1 MDKIQSL
8 KGMIDLIANRS
19 DPDDFAES
27 IFRTEDALK
36 NIFVNFGYS
45 EIRTPTLEDA
55 DLFKRSVGDS
65 SDIVNK
71 ELYSF
76 LDKNEKNITLR
87 PENTAGVIRSVIE
100 KKIDV
105 NTHKFWYLG
114 PMWRYERPQKG
125 RYRQFNQAGI
135 EIIGYPEGVAELE
148 IISMICSINNA
159 LNIKNSVIKINHL
172 GNQGTKTNYCNALLE
187 YLKPFSSQLDHLD
200 QSRLEKNP
208 LRILDSQ
215 NQNTQKILKDAPTIK
230 DFLSDESLKM
240 LQILKDTFSKDCKI
254 EIDYGLVRGLDYYT
268 GLVFEA
274 TSDELGA
281 QDAYLGGGRYD
292 NLVQESNPK
301 LSGFGISFGF
311 DRIFLILE
319 ELNLFPNLLDSSKS
333 FLFLNFGND
342 KISNFINSINKL
354 REDGIVCE
362 IYPSDIKIKKQLDYA
377 NKKGIDFVVI
387 IGEDELKKDIFKV
400 KDMSKGDESTY
411 SQINSLVEKIKEIS

>member
-19 DPDDFAES
+19 DPEDFAES

-36 NIFVNFGYS
+36 NIFINFGYS
-45 EIRTPTLEDA
+45 EIRTPALEDA

-76 LDKNEKNITLR
+76 LDKNEKKITLR
-87 PENTAGVIRSVIE
+87 PENTASVIRSVIE
-100 KKIDV
+100 KKIDG

-159 LNIKNSVIKINHL
+159 LNIKKSVIKINHL
-172 GNQGTKTNYCNALLE
+172 GNKITKAKYCNALLE
-187 YLKPFSSQLDHLD
+187 YLKPFSSQLDELD
-200 QSRLEKNP
+200 QKRLEKNP
-208 LRILDSQ
+208 LRVLESQ
-215 NQNTQKILKDAPTIK
+215 NQNTQKILKDAPIIK
-230 DFLSDESLKM
+230 DFLSDESIKMLKM
-240 LQILKDTFSKDCKI
+240 IKNTFSKDCKI
-254 EIDYGLVRGLDYYT
+254 EIDYSLVRGLDYYT

-274 TSDELGA
+274 ISDELGA

-292 NLVQESNPK
+292 NLSEQLGGKNLPCIGMAIGIERLSLLSNLDAEDK
-301 LSGFGISFGF
+301 TLISF
-311 DRIFLILE
+311 IILSSNFE
-319 ELNLFPNLLDSSKS
+319 EKAYKIAHDLRTINSKIVVDVQLSEGSLKSKLRKASKS
-333 FLFLNFGND
+333 NAKFAIIMGEEE
-342 KISNFINSINKL
+342 IQTNSIIIKPLIEKNS
-354 REDGIVCE
+354 EQTVMDINE
-362 IYPSDIKIKKQLDYA
+362 ISS
-377 NKKGIDFVVI
+377 FF
-387 IGEDELKKDIFKV
+387 KDI
-400 KDMSKGDESTY
+400 T
-411 SQINSLVEKIKEIS
+411 

>member
-19 DPDDFAES
+19 DPEDFAES

-36 NIFVNFGYS
+36 NIFINFGYS
-45 EIRTPTLEDA
+45 EIRTPALEDA

-76 LDKNEKNITLR
+76 LDKNEKKITLR
-87 PENTAGVIRSVIE
+87 PENTASVIRSVIE
-100 KKIDV
+100 KKIDG

-159 LNIKNSVIKINHL
+159 LNIKKSVIKINHL
-172 GNQGTKTNYCNALLE
+172 GNKITKAKYCNALLE
-187 YLKPFSSQLDHLD
+187 YLKPFSSQLDELD
-200 QSRLEKNP
+200 QKRLEKNP
-208 LRILDSQ
+208 LRVLESQ
-215 NQNTQKILKDAPTIK
+215 NQNTQKILKDAPIIK
-230 DFLSDESLKM
+230 DFLSDESIKMLKM
-240 LQILKDTFSKDCKI
+240 IKNTFSKDCKI
-254 EIDYGLVRGLDYYT
+254 EIDYSLVRGLDYYT

-274 TSDELGA
+274 ISDELGA

-292 NLVQESNPK
+292 NLSEQLGGKNLPCIGMAIGIERLSLLSNVDAEDK
-301 LSGFGISFGF
+301 TLISF
-311 DRIFLILE
+311 IILSSNFE
-319 ELNLFPNLLDSSKS
+319 EKAYKIAHDLRTINSKIVVDVQLSEGSLKSKLRKASKS
-333 FLFLNFGND
+333 NAKFAIIMGEEE
-342 KISNFINSINKL
+342 IQTNSIIIKPLIEKNS
-354 REDGIVCE
+354 EQTVMDINE
-362 IYPSDIKIKKQLDYA
+362 ISS
-377 NKKGIDFVVI
+377 FF
-387 IGEDELKKDIFKV
+387 KDI
-400 KDMSKGDESTY
+400 T
-411 SQINSLVEKIKEIS
+411 

>member
-19 DPDDFAES
+19 DPEDFAES

-36 NIFVNFGYS
+36 NIFINFGYS
-45 EIRTPTLEDA
+45 EIRTPALEDA

-76 LDKNEKNITLR
+76 LDKNEKKITLR
-87 PENTAGVIRSVIE
+87 PENTASVIRSVIE
-100 KKIDV
+100 KKIDG

-159 LNIKNSVIKINHL
+159 LNIKKSVIKINHL
-172 GNQGTKTNYCNALLE
+172 GNKITKAKYCNALLE
-187 YLKPFSSQLDHLD
+187 YLKPFSSQLDELD
-200 QSRLEKNP
+200 QKRLEKNP
-208 LRILDSQ
+208 LRVLESQ
-215 NQNTQKILKDAPTIK
+215 NQNTQKILKDAPIIK
-230 DFLSDESLKM
+230 DFLSDESIKM
-240 LQILKDTFSKDCKI
+240 LKILKNTFSKDCKI
-254 EIDYGLVRGLDYYT
+254 EIDYSLVRGLDYYT

-274 TSDELGA
+274 ISDELGA

-292 NLVQESNPK
+292 NLSEQLGGKNLPCIGMAIGIERLSLLSNVDVEDK
-301 LSGFGISFGF
+301 TLISF
-311 DRIFLILE
+311 IILSSNFE
-319 ELNLFPNLLDSSKS
+319 EKAYKIAHNLRTINSKIVVDVQLSEGSLKSKLRKASKS
-333 FLFLNFGND
+333 NAKFAIIMGEEE
-342 KISNFINSINKL
+342 IQTNSIIIKPLIEKNS
-354 REDGIVCE
+354 EQTVMDINE
-362 IYPSDIKIKKQLDYA
+362 ISS
-377 NKKGIDFVVI
+377 FF
-387 IGEDELKKDIFKV
+387 KDI
-400 KDMSKGDESTY
+400 T
-411 SQINSLVEKIKEIS
+411 

>member
-19 DPDDFAES
+19 DPEDFAES

-36 NIFVNFGYS
+36 NIFINFGYS
-45 EIRTPTLEDA
+45 EIRTPALEDA

-76 LDKNEKNITLR
+76 LDKNEKKITLR
-87 PENTAGVIRSVIE
+87 PENTASVIRSVIE
-100 KKIDV
+100 KKIDG

-159 LNIKNSVIKINHL
+159 LNIKKSVIKINHL
-172 GNQGTKTNYCNALLE
+172 GNKITKAKYCNALLE
-187 YLKPFSSQLDHLD
+187 YLKPFSSQLDELD
-200 QSRLEKNP
+200 QKRLEKNP
-208 LRILDSQ
+208 LRVLESQ
-215 NQNTQKILKDAPTIK
+215 NQNTQMILKDAPIIK
-230 DFLSDESLKM
+230 DFLSDESIKMLKM
-240 LQILKDTFSKDCKI
+240 LKNTFSKDCKI
-254 EIDYGLVRGLDYYT
+254 EIDYSLVRGLDYYT

-274 TSDELGA
+274 ISDELGA

-292 NLVQESNPK
+292 NLSEQLGGKNLPCIGMAIGIERLSLLSNVDVEDK
-301 LSGFGISFGF
+301 TLISF
-311 DRIFLILE
+311 IILSSNFE
-319 ELNLFPNLLDSSKS
+319 EKAYKIAHNLRTINSKIVVDVQLSEGSLKSKLRKASKS
-333 FLFLNFGND
+333 NAKFAIIMGEEE
-342 KISNFINSINKL
+342 IQTNSIIIKPLIEKNS
-354 REDGIVCE
+354 EQTVMDINE
-362 IYPSDIKIKKQLDYA
+362 ISS
-377 NKKGIDFVVI
+377 FF
-387 IGEDELKKDIFKV
+387 KDI
-400 KDMSKGDESTY
+400 T
-411 SQINSLVEKIKEIS
+411 